1 MRKHSIELSME
12 QRQELAGLL
21 TSGKTTARSLQHAQ
35 ILLKSDD
42 GPDGA
47 KWTDAQL
54 SQAYGV
60 SPATIWRVRQRF
72 LQEGLQAALDR
83 RPQPERPEKRKIA
96 GAQEAHLIA
105 LSCGPAPAGYQR
117 WSVRLLADRF
127 VVLDSEEKVG
137 RETIR
142 RTLKKT
148 NSNRG

>member
-1 MRKHSIELSME
+1 MRKHPIELSTE
-12 QRQELAGLL
+12 QRQELTSLL
-21 TSGKTTARSLQHAQ
+21 SRGKTTARSLQQAQ
-35 ILLKSDD
+35 ILLKSDN

-60 SPATIWRVRQRF
+60 SPATIWRVRQHF

-83 RPQPERPEKRKIA
+83 RPQPERPEKRKIT
-96 GAQEAHLIA
+96 GAEEAHVIA
-105 LSCGPAPAGYQR
+105 LSCGSAPAGYQR

-127 VVLDSEEKVG
+127 VVLDAGEKVG